1 MPRLF
6 SRLLA
11 ILQTLA
17 LSGALL
23 VLRVE
28 GQPAFSQ
35 ELPPLVDR
43 ELFFGDPEIDSA
55 QISPE
60 GDYIAFLKPWHGVQN
75 IWVKKTN
82 ESFSSAKLL
91 TAETKWPI
99 YGFFWSQDGKY
110 VLYQQDHDGDGHHN
124 LFAVNPSASTER
136 GSDAPTSR
144 DLSQVRSGRVIVY
157 VNPRND
163 PDFFYIGANDRDKD
177 WFDIYKLKLSTGEK
191 TPVRKN
197 TDRIFAWKFDS
208 DGRLRMAGRDADNGD
223 RELLRVDQN
232 GFTKVYSCKVT
243 ENCWPY
249 RFRKDGKRVY
259 LWTSKGERAQIELV
273 LLDLDR
279 GESAGTELV
288 ASDPLKRAG
297 PGNFI
302 FSDVKNELQAAAYR
316 DDRQRYYFIDKQLE
330 ADFRWLESKLPGE
343 EIELGAHTNDE
354 QVWMVTASADTEPGA
369 TYLFDRSSRKL
380 TFQYRVLGDLPRT
393 ALAEMKPVHY
403 PSSDGLDIPAFL
415 TLPKGVPSKA
425 LPLVIMPH
433 GGPWARVTWEYD
445 AWTQFFANRGYAVL
459 QPNFR
464 GSEGFGKA
472 FKNAGDRE
480 RGRKMQDD
488 LTWGV
493 KYLIAQG
500 IADPKRIGI
509 FGISYGGYATLAGVT
524 FTPDLYAAAVDY
536 NGTSN
541 LVHLV
546 QSQPA
551 TSAKEYFERVGDPT
565 AEEGR
570 AILKERSPALHADK
584 IKTPLMIV
592 QGANDSSVQRSDAEQ
607 IVVSLRDRAVPV
619 EYLLAPD
626 EGHVFVKPVN
636 NMAMFMAVEK
646 FFSKYLGGRYQE
658 DATPEVAARLA
669 AINVDPK
676 TVSGEHMPS
685 QVTKDDNTSKPK

>member
-1 MPRLF
+1 MRRLSAVVLF
-6 SRLLA
+6 ALV
-11 ILQTLA
+11 LA
-17 LSGALL
+17 LAL
-23 VLRVE
+23 VVE
-28 GQPAFSQ
+28 RQPAVAQ
-35 ELPPLVDR
+35 LPPLIDR
-43 ELFFGDPEIDSA
+43 EIFFGDPEIDNA

-60 GDYIAFLKPWHGVQN
+60 GNYIAFLKPWHGVQN

-99 YGFFWSQDGKY
+99 HGFSWSQDGKY
-110 VLYQQDHDGDGHHN
+110 VTYQQDHDGDGHHN
-124 LFAVNPSASTER
+124 LFAVNPSASADS

-144 DLSQVRSGRVIVY
+144 NLTQAQAGRVMVY
-157 VNPRND
+157 ATPRSD
-163 PDFFYIGANDRDKD
+163 PDVFYIGMNDRDKD

-191 TPVRKN
+191 TLFRKN

-208 DGRLRMAGRDADNGD
+208 EGRLRMAGRNADNGD

-249 RFRKDGKRVY
+249 RFHKDGKRVY
-259 LWTSKGERAQIELV
+259 LWTSKGDRAQIELV

-288 ASDPLKRAG
+288 ASDPLQRAG

-302 FSDVKNELQAAAYR
+302 FSDVKNELQAAAYK

-343 EIELGAHTNDE
+343 AIDLGAHTNDE
-354 QVWMVTASADTEPGA
+354 QVWIVTASADTEPGA
-369 TYLFDRSSRKL
+369 TYLFERGSRKL
-380 TFQYRVLGDLPRT
+380 TFQYRVLGNLPRA

-403 PSSDGLDIPAFL
+403 PSSDGLDIHAFL
-415 TLPKGVPSKA
+415 TLPTGVPPKV

-433 GGPWARVTWEYD
+433 GGPWARVTWGYD

-459 QPNFR
+459 QPDFR

-493 KYLIAQG
+493 KYMIAQG

-524 FTPDLYAAAVDY
+524 FTRDLYAAAVDY

-541 LVHLV
+541 LLHLV

-551 TSAKEYFERVGDPT
+551 TSLKEYSERVGDPT
-565 AEEGR
+565 TEEGR
-570 AILKERSPALHADK
+570 TLLKEYSPALHADK
-584 IKTPLMIV
+584 IKTPLMVV
-592 QGANDSSVQRSDAEQ
+592 QGAYDSSVQRIDAEQ

-626 EGHVFVKPVN
+626 EGHVFANPVN

-646 FFSKYLGGRYQE
+646 FFAKYVGGRYQE
-658 DATPEVAARLA
+658 DATPEVTARLA
-669 AINVDPK
+669 AITVDPK
-676 TVSGEHMPS
+676 TLSVEHNATAS
-685 QVTKDDNTSKPK
+685 QVTKDDNSDKPK

>member
-1 MPRLF
+1 MRRVSAVVLF
-6 SRLLA
+6 
-11 ILQTLA
+11 A
-17 LSGALL
+17 LVLVLSLL
-23 VLRVE
+23 VER
-28 GQPAFSQ
+28 QPAVSQ
-35 ELPPLVDR
+35 ELPPLVGR
-43 ELFFGDPEIDSA
+43 EVFFGNPEIDNA

-60 GDYIAFLKPWHGVQN
+60 GDCIAFLKPWRGVQN

-82 ESFSSAKLL
+82 EPFSSAQLL
-91 TAETKWPI
+91 TAETKSPI

-110 VLYQQDHDGDGHHN
+110 VLYQQDHDGDEHHN
-124 LFAVNPSASTER
+124 LFALNPFASAEK
-136 GSDAPTSR
+136 GFDAPTSR

-157 VNPRND
+157 VNPRNA
-163 PDFFYIGANDRDKD
+163 PDVFYIGANDRDKD
-177 WFDIYKLKLSTGEK
+177 WFDIYKVKLSTGEK
-191 TPVRKN
+191 TLFRKN
-197 TDRIFAWKFDS
+197 TDRIYAWKFDS
-208 DGRLRMAGRDADNGD
+208 EGRLRMAGRDADNGD

-232 GFTKVYSCKVT
+232 GFTRVYSCKVT
-243 ENCWPY
+243 ENCWLY
-249 RFRKDGKRVY
+249 RFHKDGKRVY
-259 LWTSKGERAQIELV
+259 LWTSKGDRAQIELV

-330 ADFRWLESKLPGE
+330 SDFRWMESKLPGE

-369 TYLFDRSSRKL
+369 TYLFDRGSRKL
-380 TFQYRVLGDLPRT
+380 TFQYKVLGDLPRA
-393 ALAEMKPVHY
+393 ALAEMKAVHY

-415 TLPKGVPSKA
+415 TLPKGVSSRA

-433 GGPWARVTWEYD
+433 GGPWARVTWGYD

-459 QPNFR
+459 QPDFR

-493 KYLIAQG
+493 KYLIGQG

-541 LVHLV
+541 LLHLV
-546 QSQPA
+546 QAQTG
-551 TSAKEYFERVGDPT
+551 TSLKEYSERVGDPT
-565 AEEGR
+565 TEEGR
-570 AILKERSPALHADK
+570 ALLKERSPALHADK

-592 QGANDSSVQRSDAEQ
+592 QGAYDSSVQRSDAEQ
-607 IVVSLRDRAVPV
+607 IVVSLCDRGIPV

-626 EGHVFVKPVN
+626 EGHVFAKPVN

-646 FFSKYLGGRYQE
+646 FFAKYIGGRYRD

-669 AINVDPK
+669 EIRVDPK
-676 TVSGEHMPS
+676 TLSGEHT
-685 QVTKDDNTSKPK
+685 TKASRMTQDDNSGKPK